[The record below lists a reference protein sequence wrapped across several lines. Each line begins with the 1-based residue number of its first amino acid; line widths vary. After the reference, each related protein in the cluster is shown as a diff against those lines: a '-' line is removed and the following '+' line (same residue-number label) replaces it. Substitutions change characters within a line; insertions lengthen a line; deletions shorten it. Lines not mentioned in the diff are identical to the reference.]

1 MSDPHGCPVT
11 ESESDGGADAAPR
24 SRIERIV
31 AAGRLVIIFGCLL
44 AFSLDPSGSGV
55 LGRVGVSLLAGY
67 LAYVLAIIVHV
78 WLGRVPTHRW
88 RVADQAL
95 DVTVGILLLALTG
108 GTSSPFFA
116 YLSFPI
122 LFATLRWRWRGALA
136 AGVPTTVAFVM
147 LGAVELYQAAPLE
160 IDSFTM
166 RSVFLGAVTGLL
178 CSIGAYEQRVRRT
191 MRAIALW
198 NPPSGNDDG
207 DIATLLGTAGAL
219 VGARRAVLAWTNR
232 GDPALHM
239 AFWTGVDVRCWEET
253 AAGLDDLIAEAYAA
267 IDFLGHDVATPAAPV
282 IWLANG
288 RLNQQRGIRAVSARL
303 QARFAMRSVIAVR
316 LHGELVRGRLFLLD
330 VPSLTSDDLLMGGL
344 VARRVQGRLE
354 ARLTARQLAAAAAAE
369 ERMQLARNIHD
380 GALQALTGIRL
391 ELEAARR
398 LFPTQPEAAEASLQE
413 LHDIVTSEHRTLRRL
428 VSRLQRAE
436 SMTSEPDESISE
448 LIAALVTRI
457 ERQWNVRVR
466 ILIPILDAHLA
477 NVPPSVMGEA
487 YQVLLEALVNA
498 ARHAHAT
505 TLTVSLRVDRR
516 SIRMTIADDGE
527 GFPFTGRHDLA
538 RLIRYDMGPAVLRDR
553 VAALTGT
560 LVIESTRQ
568 GSRLDI
574 SIPFAPAPGR
584 VAPASSTER

>member
-1 MSDPHGCPVT
+1 M
-11 ESESDGGADAAPR
+11 
-24 SRIERIV
+24 
-31 AAGRLVIIFGCLL
+31 
-44 AFSLDPSGSGV
+44 
-55 LGRVGVSLLAGY
+55 
-67 LAYVLAIIVHV
+67 
-78 WLGRVPTHRW
+78 
-88 RVADQAL
+88 
-95 DVTVGILLLALTG
+95 
-108 GTSSPFFA
+108 
-116 YLSFPI
+116 
-122 LFATLRWRWRGALA
+122 
-136 AGVPTTVAFVM
+136 
-147 LGAVELYQAAPLE
+147 
-160 IDSFTM
+160 
-166 RSVFLGAVTGLL
+166 
-178 CSIGAYEQRVRRT
+178 GAYEQRVRRT

-198 NPPSGNDDG
+198 NPPSGNDDA
-207 DIATLLGTAGAL
+207 DVATVLGTAGEL

-232 GDPALHM
+232 GDATLHM
-239 AFWTGVDVRCWEET
+239 AFWTGADVHCWDETEER
-253 AAGLDDLIAEAYAA
+253 LDDLIADRFAA
-267 IDFLGHDVATPAAPV
+267 IDFLAHDATAPTSPV

-288 RLNQQRGIRAVSARL
+288 RLNQQRGVRAVSAAL

-316 LHGELVRGRLFLLD
+316 LHGELVQGRLFLLD

-391 ELEAARR
+391 QLEAARR
-398 LFPTQPEAAEASLQE
+398 LLITQPEAAELSLQE
-413 LHDIVTSEHRTLRRL
+413 LHDIITSEHRTLRRL

-436 SMTSEPDESISE
+436 AMTSEPDESMSE
-448 LIAALVTRI
+448 LIAALVARI
-457 ERQWNVRVR
+457 ERQWNVRVQV
-466 ILIPILDAHLA
+466 LAPILDAHLA

-487 YQVLLEALVNA
+487 YHILREALVNA
-498 ARHAHAT
+498 ARHAQAT
-505 TLTVSLRVDRR
+505 TLTVSLRVDTR
-516 SIRMTIADDGE
+516 SVRMTIADDGE